1 MKRTL
6 FIIALLVGFVYTAD
20 AVLKEKDLEQTL
32 TILQAE
38 LEQYNN
44 ELIHRSTMRKE
55 RTKQLITQL
64 LLTMK
69 QADQNALM
77 LYSQHQENVFD
88 MTYACHEA
96 TKLYRD
102 FHKKQIPFTEFLEKN
117 SRELARYDSLI
128 TRLEALPEIMTTKYG
143 TSKRDSC
150 LALAPSLP
158 SLSSLSSL
166 LLNKSSPCARGRRG
180 LISDYYGAPWWQTRH
195 VGDAIAQG
203 VVGRPSRRGQGRG
216 ARGREAVKRVSSRR

>member
-1 MKRTL
+1 MKRIL
-6 FIIALLVGFVYTAD
+6 IIIVLLVGIISTAD

-44 ELIHRSTMRKE
+44 ELSRRSTMRKE

-88 MTYACHEA
+88 MTYA
-96 TKLYRD
+96 
-102 FHKKQIPFTEFLEKN
+102 
-117 SRELARYDSLI
+117 
-128 TRLEALPEIMTTKYG
+128 
-143 TSKRDSC
+143 
-150 LALAPSLP
+150 
-158 SLSSLSSL
+158 
-166 LLNKSSPCARGRRG
+166 
-180 LISDYYGAPWWQTRH
+180 
-195 VGDAIAQG
+195 
-203 VVGRPSRRGQGRG
+203 
-216 ARGREAVKRVSSRR
+216 